1 MVQGS
6 QPIAAPVAPRALE
19 RTAAVQRLLSE
30 GRPLWAVRMPR
41 RELRAEAVV
50 ASAFVLATIPLAI
63 FAPHTGSR
71 SPAVIGLFVLLYA
84 VMSMIEF
91 DVGSGYG
98 QATQLVLIPML
109 YAVPPGA
116 VPLLVAAGYVLGR
129 LPSYVRGTRAAGG
142 ALSQLGNSW
151 HAVGPAAVFAIAG
164 LVAPHWSQWP
174 VLLGALAAQ
183 LVCDLLAT
191 VAREWLRIGEV
202 PTLSVRLLGS
212 VYLTDVCLSP
222 IGFAVAFA
230 AYGRPGAAL
239 IVLPLGGLL
248 MFFARD
254 RRARMD
260 AALELGRAYRGT
272 ALLLGDVVEA
282 DDAYTG
288 SHSRD
293 VVDLV
298 MTVGPIVGLDA
309 EQMRRLEFGALL
321 HDVGKI
327 EVPKEIL
334 NKPGPL
340 TPAERKVIEQHTITG
355 QTMLENVGGVLGE
368 VGLVVRSSHERYDG
382 RGYPDGLIGE
392 QIPVESRIISC
403 CDAFNAMTTD
413 RPYRA
418 ALPLEEALD
427 ELRAHRGTQFDP
439 AVVDALLA
447 LASRDQI

>member
-1 MVQGS
+1 
-6 QPIAAPVAPRALE
+6 
-19 RTAAVQRLLSE
+19 
-30 GRPLWAVRMPR
+30 
-41 RELRAEAVV
+41 
-50 ASAFVLATIPLAI
+50 
-63 FAPHTGSR
+63 
-71 SPAVIGLFVLLYA
+71 
-84 VMSMIEF
+84 
-91 DVGSGYG
+91 
-98 QATQLVLIPML
+98 
-109 YAVPPGA
+109 
-116 VPLLVAAGYVLGR
+116 
-129 LPSYVRGTRAAGG
+129 
-142 ALSQLGNSW
+142 
-151 HAVGPAAVFAIAG
+151 
-164 LVAPHWSQWP
+164 
-174 VLLGALAAQ
+174 
-183 LVCDLLAT
+183 
-191 VAREWLRIGEV
+191 
-202 PTLSVRLLGS
+202 
-212 VYLTDVCLSP
+212 
-222 IGFAVAFA
+222 
-230 AYGRPGAAL
+230 
-239 IVLPLGGLL
+239 
-248 MFFARD
+248 
-254 RRARMD
+254 
-260 AALELGRAYRGT
+260 
-272 ALLLGDVVEA
+272 
-282 DDAYTG
+282 
-288 SHSRD
+288 
-293 VVDLV
+293 V